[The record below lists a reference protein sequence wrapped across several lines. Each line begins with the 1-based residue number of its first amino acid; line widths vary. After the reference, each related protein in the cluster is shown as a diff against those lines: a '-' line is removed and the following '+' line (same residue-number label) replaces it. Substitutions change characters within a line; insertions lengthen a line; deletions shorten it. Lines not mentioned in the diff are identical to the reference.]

1 MLDFFGN
8 FARYGT
14 FFTFLLLEIICFSL
28 VVRYNKSQQE
38 ILLHSGNLFSGKV
51 LQAYNSGRNYLHLAD
66 VADSLALQNAVLIK
80 RANTEN
86 DPPILVFKD
95 TIDVTIDTLETSRFE
110 IIPAKVINNSIN
122 KFHNFLTLDQGENSG
137 LEPGMGVVTPF
148 GLVGIVRN
156 VSKHYARVMSV
167 LHRQNRVSVAVKRN
181 DFFGTLVWKGL
192 DPLKAVVEDI
202 PKHANLQVGDTLV
215 TSGFSSIFPRGLP
228 VGVITDFELASGSNS
243 YSVEVQLGQDL
254 SNINYCYVVK
264 NIRKEELE
272 AIEQS
277 VENE

>member
-8 FARYGT
+8 VARYGT

-51 LQAYNSGRNYLHLAD
+51 LQAYNSGTNYLHLAD
-66 VADSLALQNAVLIK
+66 VADSLALENAILIE
-80 RANTEN
+80 RTSLEN

-95 TIDVTIDTLETSRFE
+95 TIDLVLDSNATSIFE
-110 IIPAKVINNSIN
+110 IIPAKVINNSVN
-122 KFHNFLTLDQGENSG
+122 KFHNFLTLDKGEEAG
-137 LEPGMGVVTPF
+137 LEPGMGVVTPV

-167 LHRQNRVSVAVKRN
+167 LHRQNRVSVAVQRSG
-181 DFFGTLVWKGL
+181 FFGTLVWKGN
-192 DPLKAVVEDI
+192 DPLTATVEDI
-202 PKHANLQVGDTLV
+202 PKHADLQVGDTLI
-215 TSGFSSIFPRGLP
+215 TSGFSSIFPKGLP

-243 YSVEVQLGQDL
+243 YSVNMKLGQDL
-254 SNINYCYVVK
+254 SNLKYCYVVK
-264 NIRKEELE
+264 NIRREELE

>member
-38 ILLHSGNLFSGKV
+38 ILLHSGNLFSGMV

-66 VADSLALQNAVLIK
+66 VADSLALHNAELIE
-80 RANTEN
+80 RASSET

-95 TIDVTIDTLETSRFE
+95 TIEITIDTQLTSRFE

-122 KFHNFLTLDQGENSG
+122 KFHNFLTLDQGSNSG
-137 LEPGMGVVTPF
+137 LEPGMGVITPF

-156 VSKHYARVMSV
+156 VSSQYARVMSV
-167 LHRQNRVSVAVKRN
+167 LHRQNRVSVAVKRTG
-181 DFFGTLVWKGL
+181 FFGTLVWQGE
-192 DPLKAVVEDI
+192 DPLSGSVEDI
-202 PKHANLQVGDTLV
+202 PKHANLVIGDTLV
-215 TSGFSSIFPRGLP
+215 TSGYSSIFPRGLP
-228 VGVITDFELASGSNS
+228 VGIVTDFELASGSNS
-243 YSVEVQLGQDL
+243 YTVDVKLGQDL

-264 NIRKEELE
+264 NIRKQEIEE
-272 AIEQS
+272 IEQS